1 MTQPDPALPNVC
13 KSNLPPEGPR
23 LDRMS
28 RFIFPRNE
36 RWVHGIEVAGVELYI
51 QTIVTLKVGLN
62 KTDKNHLS
70 RGKYFFGMTLMAQ
83 NRSLFIEIMTGNADF
98 VSNFF
103 TPSLN
108 FGALSIM
115 TMKAVILGKF
125 LMFPVL
131 EGHL

>member
-62 KTDKNHLS
+62 NTAKITCQ
-70 RGKYFFGMTLMAQ
+70 G
-83 NRSLFIEIMTGNADF
+83 E
-98 VSNFF
+98 
-103 TPSLN
+103 
-108 FGALSIM
+108 SIF
-115 TMKAVILGKF
+115 LG
-125 LMFPVL
+125 
-131 EGHL
+131 